1 MLLGFKT
8 QLALNNKQRTLAARH
23 AGVARHAYNWGLA
36 ICKQAVE
43 AKQKL
48 PTAKVLRTAAA
59 NDLHKRLV
67 AKVKKA
73 NPWYYEVSKCAP
85 QQALRNLEQALKRW
99 RSGQGRFPRFKRKGV
114 RDSFYL
120 EGSIRISGNRIKVP
134 ILGWL
139 RCAEILPT
147 ATPKN
152 VVISLRAGRWYI
164 SFKYEA
170 PLLQVEKT
178 GEVVGVDLGVNRL
191 ATCSSGE
198 MFALRAAS
206 ANDNPKPYRKAQK
219 RLVRLQRRVSRKQ
232 KGSANRKKAVMQLAR
247 AHKRVADIRLDN
259 LHKLTS
265 YLAKKYRVVVI
276 EDLQVQNL
284 LKNYRL
290 AGSLAVRV
298 SGTESFCGFYEFRR
312 QLEYKA
318 QLYGCQLVVV
328 DRFYPSSQLCS
339 RCGHRQKML
348 LHQRVFRCERCGLE
362 LDRDL
367 NAALNLVQWY
377 LATCSSRGS
386 DACGDPSGG
395 VVGVNS
401 ATSHGS
407 QKQEESRD
415 ATNTAL
421 SQIGVFVSVS

>member
-1 MLLGFKT
+1 
-8 QLALNNKQRTLAARH
+8 
-23 AGVARHAYNWGLA
+23 VA
-36 ICKQAVE
+36 E
-43 AKQKL
+43 
-48 PTAKVLRTAAA
+48 
-59 NDLHKRLV
+59 
-67 AKVKKA
+67 VKKA

-178 GEVVGVDLGVNRL
+178 GDVVGVDLGVNRL

-339 RCGHRQKML
+339 RCGHRQKLL

-377 LATCSSRGS
+377 LATCSKAYGPLSRSRGS

>member
-1 MLLGFKT
+1 
-8 QLALNNKQRTLAARH
+8 
-23 AGVARHAYNWGLA
+23 
-36 ICKQAVE
+36 
-43 AKQKL
+43 
-48 PTAKVLRTAAA
+48 VLRTAEA
-59 NDLHKRLV
+59 N
-67 AKVKKA
+67 
-73 NPWYYEVSKCAP
+73 
-85 QQALRNLEQALKRW
+85 
-99 RSGQGRFPRFKRKGV
+99 
-114 RDSFYL
+114 
-120 EGSIRISGNRIKVP
+120 
-134 ILGWL
+134 
-139 RCAEILPT
+139 
-147 ATPKN
+147 
-152 VVISLRAGRWYI
+152 
-164 SFKYEA
+164 KYEA
-170 PLLQVEKT
+170 LSPQVEET
-178 GEVVGVDLGVNRL
+178 GDGVGVGSGVNQL
-191 ATCSSGE
+191 ATCASGE
-198 MFALRAAS
+198 MF
-206 ANDNPKPYRKAQK
+206 DNPKPYRKAQK
-219 RLVRLQRRVSRKQ
+219 RLVRLHRRLSRKQ
-232 KGSANRKKAVMQLAR
+232 KGSANRKKAVVQLAR

-290 AGSLAVRV
+290 AGSLAD
-298 SGTESFCGFYEFRR
+298 CGFYELRTPSRYRERR

-318 QLYGCQLVVV
+318 QLYGCQLVV